1 MMLPP
6 LMEMELRVI
15 GVLPPPRERDDP
27 PQEPRREID
36 GKFNKQWVDESGEP
50 TF

>member
-6 LMEMELRVI
+6 LMEMELRII
-15 GVLPPPRERDDP
+15 GVLPPPGEKEEP
-27 PQEPRREID
+27 PPPRKID
-36 GKFNKQWVDESGEP
+36 GEFNRQWVDENGEP